1 MKAITWAR
9 DSHGL
14 FDYESR
20 HLTKS
25 NLFATCDSIL
35 RRVTNEVELH
45 PYMGLNTVL
54 PEIRVSTQPGEA
66 PTEPDVKVLLKLVNE
81 NGKATKYNLSR
92 LVLYRECHGLL

>member
-25 NLFATCDSIL
+25 NLVAAGDTIL
-35 RRVTNEVELH
+35 RRVINDVEIH
-45 PYMGLNTVL
+45 PYLGGTTVL
-54 PEIRVSTQPGEA
+54 PEVRPPTQQPGEG
-66 PTEPDVKVLLKLVNE
+66 EPDVKVLLKLVNE
-81 NGKATKYNLSR
+81 NGKATKFN
-92 LVLYRECHGLL
+92 